1 MFKAL
6 LGTDYFNNA
15 FFRASSPGDF
25 VVTPSEF
32 HYYGTSYFGS
42 EFFNSGLFMQPTASQ
57 LILRPISED
66 NLNGTPSKWQ
76 STENNF
82 WDAVNEEVLDRDDY
96 IYTTNK
102 SGESN
107 VIRFRFDMSPG
118 PAPGTDLVLRVD
130 IGGTVGRDLWLV
142 IVCDSTVLHNTVYNL
157 SGADETLIITIPYST
172 WSTVTDWSFFQIQYL
187 GIN

>member
-1 MFKAL
+1 MFNVY
-6 LGTDYFNNA
+6 LGTSYFESDYFSV
-15 FFRASSPGDF
+15 ASPAEF
-25 VVTPSEF
+25 VVVPSEF
-32 HYYGTSYFGS
+32 HYFGVPFFGS
-42 EFFNSGLFMQPTASQ
+42 EYFRSGLFMQPSFTQ
-57 LILRPISED
+57 LILRPINED
-66 NLNGTPSKWQ
+66 NLNGTPSGWQ
-76 STENNF
+76 STENTI

-107 VIRFRFDMSPG
+107 VVRFRFDMSPG

-130 IGGTVGRDLWLV
+130 VGGTDTRDIWII
-142 IVCDSTVLHNTVYNL
+142 IVCDSVVLHNTVYNL